1 MIEIILYLLFSL
13 VIFTLSWTTYNLYKK
28 VDFLE
33 HLLDKH
39 YITTQQILTEMRNI
53 DSTGHFESD
62 DETGAIFKQIQDT
75 IKQLDSY
82 KGEEE

>member
-62 DETGAIFKQIQDT
+62 DETGEVFQALVKSLN
-75 IKQLDSY
+75 QLD
-82 KGEEE
+82 KLTEVTK